1 MGYKPSPVAW
11 SKPLQLGDHS
21 ERRND
26 TTDITTTMEED
37 PDDFSLLNLREV
49 QLSEPFASIYVVLSE
64 ESATARI
71 HLRIYDLPRCS

>member
-37 PDDFSLLNLREV
+37 PNDFSLLNLRKV
-49 QLSEPFASIYVVLSE
+49 QLSEPLASIYVVLSE
-64 ESATARI
+64 ESTMVRI
-71 HLRIYDLPRCS
+71 RLRTYDLPRYS